1 MPQKL
6 IIDADPGIGDAL
18 AIAVALADPEL
29 DLLALTAVA
38 GCVPL
43 AQAWRNLQA
52 IVESID
58 PPKWPRIGVGH
69 PGQRYRE
76 AGEPQ
81 LKWQQLLRSLNGP
94 EGLGEWDA
102 TAAELHHPKDAVK
115 FMTELSR
122 QYPNEIVLLTLGP
135 LTNVELACDLDADF
149 LSRLQGLVCLGGT
162 VSTPGNV
169 TPTAEFNIQ
178 HDPDAARLVLRC
190 PATKTLVPLDASL
203 RAILTFEQYDRLGL
217 NNESPTGR
225 LLQKLMPFALRAHH
239 QHLGVEGMQL
249 AEVTALAS
257 ISRPQQFQRTTMAV
271 DVEVE
276 GELCRGMTV
285 FDRRPNPSWRKNID
299 VLSDVE
305 PQGVLDYLSQM
316 LGGPSS

>member
-18 AIAVALADPEL
+18 AIVVALADPEL
-29 DLLALTAVA
+29 DLLALTAVG
-38 GCVPL
+38 GCVSL
-43 AQAWRNLQA
+43 SQAGRNLQA
-52 IVESID
+52 IVETID

-76 AGEPQ
+76 AGEAQ

-94 EGLGEWDA
+94 EGLGEWESP
-102 TAAELHHPKDAVK
+102 TAELHHSKDAVK
-115 FMTELSR
+115 LMIELSR
-122 QYPNEIVLLTLGP
+122 QYPNEIVLLTMGP
-135 LTNVELACDLDADF
+135 LTNLELACDLDADF

-169 TPTAEFNIQ
+169 TPTSEFNIQ
-178 HDPDAARLVLRC
+178 HDPDAARVVLRF
-190 PATKTLVPLDASL
+190 PATKTLVPLDASQ

-217 NNESPTGR
+217 SNDTATGR
-225 LLQKLMPFALRAHH
+225 LLQQLMPFALRAHH

-257 ISRPQQFQRTTMAV
+257 IARPHQFQRSTMAI
-271 DVEVE
+271 DVEVD
-276 GELCRGMTV
+276 GELTRGMTV
-285 FDRRPNPSWRKNID
+285 FDRRPNSSWRKNID

-316 LGGPSS
+316 LGSGTE